1 MILFKHSKDLRSYLK
16 KIKRNDLRVGFVPTM
31 GALHQGHI
39 SLIDKSKNETDIT
52 VCSIYVNP
60 VQFNNPEDFKNY
72 PVTIEADILML
83 EKSRCDILFI
93 PAGKEIYPDEDA
105 KKKHFEIGYLETILE
120 GKYRPG
126 HFQGVCVV
134 MEKLL
139 NIVEPTHLF
148 LGQKDFQQSL
158 IIKKLVDL
166 LKKDL
171 EIIIVPTLR
180 EESGLAMSSRNL
192 RLTHA
197 EKNIAAELYK
207 ALVQIKKDL
216 APGKIPVLKK
226 EAISKLEDLGFKIDY
241 LEIANTGNLKIV
253 KDFTSGKDLIILIA
267 AFLNNIRLI
276 DNLLVTG

>member
-39 SLIDKSKNETDIT
+39 SLIDKSKSETDIT

-93 PAGKEIYPDEDA
+93 PGGKEIYPDEDS

-207 ALVQIKKDL
+207 ALVQIQKDL

-226 EAISKLEDLGFKIDY
+226 EAISNLEDLGFKIDY

>member
-93 PAGKEIYPDEDA
+93 PGGKEIYPDEDS